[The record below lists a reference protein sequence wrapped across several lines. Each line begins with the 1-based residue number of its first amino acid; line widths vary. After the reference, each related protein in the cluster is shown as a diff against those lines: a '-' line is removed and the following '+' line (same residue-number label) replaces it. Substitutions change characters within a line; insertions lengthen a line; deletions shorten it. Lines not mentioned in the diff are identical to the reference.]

1 MPGIRQQVLDAASA
15 GAHSTAPC
23 FPRAYGCLIDCS
35 IACIAARL
43 GVRVG
48 ESAKQLLKV
57 A

>member
-1 MPGIRQQVLDAASA
+1 LFSKGLWLSD
-15 GAHSTAPC
+15 
-23 FPRAYGCLIDCS
+23 LDCS
-35 IACIAARL
+35 IAGIAARL